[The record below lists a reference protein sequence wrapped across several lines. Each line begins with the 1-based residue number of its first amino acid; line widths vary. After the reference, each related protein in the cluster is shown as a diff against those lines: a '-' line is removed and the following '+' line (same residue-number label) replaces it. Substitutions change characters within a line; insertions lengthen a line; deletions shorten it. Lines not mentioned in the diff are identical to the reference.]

1 MDYSALINKMDPI
14 NPTTLAS
21 HIMTAMH
28 TAEQCI
34 KSGDKAEFA
43 QQIILRQVAESD
55 MNDEERQLCRSIAD
69 TGILKDIFG
78 LVVDASKGKLDVN
91 SVSKRTAK
99 CCKRWFAPFCMKFLK
114 KQKEQD
120 ENEQAIV
127 GEQEEQISGQLELRE
142 VTDPD
147 DETRVVEPSSPI
159 IIETEVS
166 AAGAASTSKSSLA
179 DSQGEV
185 FFANEDAAASP
196 EPVVPDA
203 PAPSPEEANEAE
215 TVAAGSAPA
224 SSIV

>member
-1 MDYSALINKMDPI
+1 
-14 NPTTLAS
+14 
-21 HIMTAMH
+21 
-28 TAEQCI
+28 
-34 KSGDKAEFA
+34 
-43 QQIILRQVAESD
+43 
-55 MNDEERQLCRSIAD
+55 
-69 TGILKDIFG
+69 
-78 LVVDASKGKLDVN
+78 
-91 SVSKRTAK
+91 
-99 CCKRWFAPFCMKFLK
+99 MKFLK

-120 ENEQAIV
+120 ENEQVIV

-166 AAGAASTSKSSLA
+166 AAGAASASKPSLA

-203 PAPSPEEANEAE
+203 PAPSPEEPNEAE